1 MFVCSCWWAFFYQF
15 MRSPALGEAVASDN
29 SIYLDLEH
37 FCSDSPWLVRKSP
50 STFLA
55 TFRFLFWCSS
65 SLVFFFASCKRR
77 LSKCRRDL
85 SKAWLNWAAKSFFV
99 SCIRRWSSPSIVANK
114 VSHWLFRLPAK
125 GENLLLLLLHLGG
138 VGTPSKWNFDAFFL
152 NIFHFHIVAVFSV
165 KGVKGEPLHSVRD
178 FLHMIADKHSTEWLA
193 QIFHLIIFHHL
204 GELVHLWLRAM
215 NRCAVFGLR
224 LASVSRDCG
233 LLSGVFR
240 DSHGVE

>member
-1 MFVCSCWWAFFYQF
+1 MGFFLPIHEIS
-15 MRSPALGEAVASDN
+15 RSGRGR
-29 SIYLDLEH
+29 
-37 FCSDSPWLVRKSP
+37 RKRQQRLSRP
-50 STFLA
+50 GTFL
-55 TFRFLFWCSS
+55 FRFSMIGKKKAHQLFWRRFVSS
-65 SLVFFFASCKRR
+65 SGVPVLLSFFFASCKRR